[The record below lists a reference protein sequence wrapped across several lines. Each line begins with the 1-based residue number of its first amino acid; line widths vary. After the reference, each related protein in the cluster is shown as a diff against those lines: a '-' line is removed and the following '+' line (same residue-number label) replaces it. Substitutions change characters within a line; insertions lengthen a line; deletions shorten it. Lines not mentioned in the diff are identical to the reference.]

1 MVAGT
6 AASHQRQAPHRRA
19 RRRTT
24 AEETNEPD
32 MNVTDPIADM
42 LTRIR
47 NATAARHKE
56 LSMPSSKV
64 KREIARI
71 LAEEGFIDSFDT
83 EPNGVQEKLTL
94 RLKYVEGRTPVVTGL
109 KRISKP
115 GLRVYA
121 RKTDIP
127 RVLGGLGIVIVS
139 TSKGIMTGQQARQ
152 AQLGGEVLAYVW

>member
-1 MVAGT
+1 
-6 AASHQRQAPHRRA
+6 
-19 RRRTT
+19 
-24 AEETNEPD
+24 

-47 NATAARHKE
+47 NASAARHKE
-56 LSMPSSKV
+56 LVLPSSRV

-71 LAEEGFIDSFDT
+71 LAEEGFIEGF
-83 EPNGVQEKLTL
+83 EVQPDPLQERLVL

-121 RKTDIP
+121 RKTEIP
-127 RVLGGLGIVIVS
+127 RVLGGLGLAILS
-139 TSKGIMTGQQARQ
+139 TSHGIMTGNDARKQ
-152 AQLGGEVLAYVW
+152 NLGGEVLCYVW

>member
-1 MVAGT
+1 
-6 AASHQRQAPHRRA
+6 
-19 RRRTT
+19 
-24 AEETNEPD
+24 

-47 NATAARHKE
+47 NASAARHKE
-56 LSMPSSKV
+56 LSLPSSRV

-71 LAEEGFIDSFDT
+71 LTEEGFIEAFQT
-83 EPNGVQEKLTL
+83 EADVPQERLVL

-121 RKTDIP
+121 RKTEIP
-127 RVLGGLGIVIVS
+127 RVLGGLGMSILS
-139 TSKGIMTGQQARQ
+139 TSHGIMTGNDARKQ
-152 AQLGGEVLAYVW
+152 NLGGEVLCFVW

>member
-1 MVAGT
+1 M
-6 AASHQRQAPHRRA
+6 AAEHQRQAPA
-19 RRRTT
+19 PVWERTT

-47 NATAARHKE
+47 NASVARHKE
-56 LSMPSSKV
+56 LSLPSSKV

-121 RKTDIP
+121 RKTEIP
-127 RVLGGLGIVIVS
+127 RVLGGLGLAILS
-139 TSKGIMTGQQARQ
+139 TSHGIMTGSDARKQ
-152 AQLGGEVLAYVW
+152 NLGGEVLCYVW